1 VTPSSP
7 SAVDLLRIEER
18 LRQERETF
26 DQRKEQEAKWF
37 SLRIRMGY
45 IAALMLPSVAMVAG
59 YVLLNSSTFDDGVVT
74 AAGSALFI
82 DVLGLIAAVWKV
94 VLNPAYVTKLEPVI
108 TEEQINGY
116 RTRENED

>member
-1 VTPSSP
+1 MTPSSP